1 MISLFFLFLSSTVIY
16 AQPAP
21 QQTIPATKPL
31 QTITLKD
38 GTILKGHLIKVMN
51 DTYVIQ
57 TEHMGDVQVNVG
69 DLANI
74 TTGNTPLPSSSTPSV
89 SATPMAGNP
98 SGSPMGGMTGP
109 GSQLQQQLLADP
121 EIQADI
127 RELLKDPETMNL
139 FMNGNLMQDALS
151 MDPDKIKNNQNMQ
164 QLMQNPKMQDIIQ
177 KINQKIGGQNSL
189 PTSPTQNQ

>member
-1 MISLFFLFLSSTVIY
+1 
-16 AQPAP
+16 
-21 QQTIPATKPL
+21 
-31 QTITLKD
+31 
-38 GTILKGHLIKVMN
+38 
-51 DTYVIQ
+51 
-57 TEHMGDVQVNVG
+57 
-69 DLANI
+69 
-74 TTGNTPLPSSSTPSV
+74 
-89 SATPMAGNP
+89 
-98 SGSPMGGMTGP
+98 MGGMTGP

>member
-1 MISLFFLFLSSTVIY
+1 
-16 AQPAP
+16 
-21 QQTIPATKPL
+21 
-31 QTITLKD
+31 
-38 GTILKGHLIKVMN
+38 
-51 DTYVIQ
+51 
-57 TEHMGDVQVNVG
+57 
-69 DLANI
+69 
-74 TTGNTPLPSSSTPSV
+74 
-89 SATPMAGNP
+89 MAGNP
-98 SGSPMGGMTGP
+98 SGNLVGGMTGP
-109 GSQLQQQLLADP
+109 GGQLQQQLLADP